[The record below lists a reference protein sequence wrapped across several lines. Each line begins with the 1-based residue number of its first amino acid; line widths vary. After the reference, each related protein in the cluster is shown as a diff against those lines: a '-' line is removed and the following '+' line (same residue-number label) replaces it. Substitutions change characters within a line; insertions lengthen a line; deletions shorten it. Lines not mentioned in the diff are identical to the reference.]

1 MQSHQIK
8 FPRTAH
14 YYTSGAAPA
23 QCQHLLFVLH
33 GYGQLASQMIYKFDQ
48 LEEGYLVVA
57 PEGFSRFYWNERK
70 GIVGASW
77 MTKLDRLAEIED
89 YTNYLQH
96 LFYQFKAQI
105 PIGTP
110 ITVLGFS
117 QGGATAARWLERLHP
132 PVQHVLLWGAGFPE
146 DLNYQPQLEYWNSK
160 SLHLVQGKQD
170 EYLTQKRLQKQ
181 SLFLEEQGLNVQTH
195 WYEGGHAIDRRVL
208 QQILTKLETSI

>member
-14 YYTSGAAPA
+14 YYTLGAAPA

-33 GYGQLASQMIYKFDQ
+33 GYGQLASHMIYKFDQ

-57 PEGFSRFYWNERK
+57 PEGFSRFYWNEKK

-96 LFYQFKAQI
+96 LFYQFKTQI
-105 PIGTP
+105 PVGTP

-117 QGGATAARWLERLHP
+117 QGGATAVRWLERLQA
-132 PVQHVLLWGAGFPE
+132 PVQNVLLWGAGFPE
-146 DLNYQPQLEYWNSK
+146 DLNYQPQLEYWNNK

-170 EYLTQKRLQKQ
+170 EYLTEKRYQQ
-181 SLFLEEQGLNVQTH
+181 QALFLEQQGLQVQTH
-195 WYEGGHAIDRRVL
+195 WYEGGHAIDRTVL
-208 QQILTKLETSI
+208 KEVLGSL